1 MFAVFVCSKIR
12 GFSCY
17 MVHIPP
23 PDQLLGNND
32 ATPTRRI
39 YSTRSRKNRL
49 LASSQNSLNTFGDGS
64 DGLDAL
70 GRKEAMEILRTEE
83 LLTNELRKIL
93 ILLNTKGSSAVS
105 PDSLFSI
112 IWEVMPRFRGYQQ
125 QDAHEFLR

>member
-1 MFAVFVCSKIR
+1 
-12 GFSCY
+12 

-23 PDQLLGNND
+23 PDELLGNSES
-32 ATPTRRI
+32 TPSRRI

-49 LASSQNSLNTFGDGS
+49 LASSQNSLNTYGDQ
-64 DGLDAL
+64 DGLAL

-125 QDAHEFLR
+125 QDAHEFLRSEPNGYGYVVFLIFL